1 MCTDCRVS
9 YSCSLTTGS
18 LTYTTT
24 MSDVEGLRLLANHL
38 AKVKL
43 EAAENRYELSRLLK
57 ITQGKNEELEGEV
70 CRLKQLCREN
80 SLHWRLQERDDWKAL
95 VEAVQKDRSRLERE
109 NEKLVTEISLLRQQV
124 TSLGHV
130 PEAPENS
137 AYISPLKA
145 TATSPTRQEEDHG
158 SGSRRNSCSPSIDD
172 DPAGYIGRLEEDLG
186 LSKRRE
192 SALREKL
199 ASLTAQLERW
209 RIEKQS
215 DLENQVDAL
224 RHKLD
229 TELQAKWERSQH
241 RGAISGLFSSLI
253 ETVAPHPT
261 LTRRKDIMTNNMSS
275 GEEFVKNGKEE
286 KT

>member
-1 MCTDCRVS
+1 
-9 YSCSLTTGS
+9 
-18 LTYTTT
+18 

-80 SLHWRLQERDDWKAL
+80 TLHWRLQERDDWKAL

-137 AYISPLKA
+137 AYVSPLKA
-145 TATSPTRQEEDHG
+145 TTTSSTPQEEDYG
-158 SGSRRNSCSPSIDD
+158 YDSRRNSSCSPSIDD

-229 TELQAKWERSQH
+229 AELQAKWERSQH
-241 RGAISGLFSSLI
+241 RGAISGLFTSLI

-261 LTRRKDIMTNNMSS
+261 LTRRKEFMTNNMSS
-275 GEEFVKNGKEE
+275 GEEFVPNVKEE